1 MRGCLNDIFWCF
13 LTFILFVIIY
23 AIFGIDRY
31 GILEML
37 GLK

>member
-1 MRGCLNDIFWCF
+1 MRGCLNDIFLGF
-13 LTFILFVIIY
+13 LAFIVFVIIY